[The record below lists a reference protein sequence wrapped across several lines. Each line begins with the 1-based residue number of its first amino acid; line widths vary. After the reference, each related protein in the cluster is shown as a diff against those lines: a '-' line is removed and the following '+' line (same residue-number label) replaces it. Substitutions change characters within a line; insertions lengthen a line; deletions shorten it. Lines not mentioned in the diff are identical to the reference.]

1 MANDISGIGGR
12 MAHEAVDAA
21 RAQSGQAAQQQRMAG
36 IGPQA
41 AAHPT
46 TPGDQLNLSPKAS
59 QLQALENQIANL
71 PVVDTQRVQ
80 DVQRTIATGSYTV
93 EPARVADTML
103 TFEAGLGKAG

>member
-12 MAHEAVDAA
+12 MPHEAVDAA
-21 RAQSGQAAQQQRMAG
+21 RAQSGQATQQRMADV
-36 IGPQA
+36 GPQA
-41 AAHPT
+41 AANPN
-46 TPGDQLNLSPKAS
+46 PGDQLNLSPKAS

-80 DVQRTIATGSYTV
+80 DVQRTIATGSYAA
-93 EPARVADTML
+93 EPARVAAKML